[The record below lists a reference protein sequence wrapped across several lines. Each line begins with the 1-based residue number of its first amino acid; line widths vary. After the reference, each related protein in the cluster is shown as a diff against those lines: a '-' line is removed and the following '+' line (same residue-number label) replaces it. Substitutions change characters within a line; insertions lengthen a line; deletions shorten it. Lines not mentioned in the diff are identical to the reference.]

1 MLTYLNIKLSVNI
14 RKVMVRIIKL
24 MIRKS
29 NSGKK
34 YYRYTIPI
42 SNEIFGKA
50 GFKETDNFTID
61 AKNKRVI
68 IRRTHK

>member
-1 MLTYLNIKLSVNI
+1 MLTYLNISLSVNI
-14 RKVMVRIIKL
+14 HLLMVKVIKL

-42 SNEIFGKA
+42 SNEIFDKA
-50 GFKETDNFTID
+50 GFKETDEFVISP
-61 AKNKRVI
+61 KNRKI
-68 IRRTHK
+68 EIKKK

>member
-1 MLTYLNIKLSVNI
+1 
-14 RKVMVRIIKL
+14 MVRIIKL

-42 SNEIFGKA
+42 SNELFKKA
-50 GFKETDNFTID
+50 GFNEMKEFVLESKRKRITISQ
-61 AKNKRVI
+61 R
-68 IRRTHK
+68 

>member
-14 RKVMVRIIKL
+14 RLIMVKVIKL

-29 NSGKK
+29 DSGKK

-42 SNEIFGKA
+42 SNELFEKA
-50 GFKETDNFTID
+50 KFKETDEFILES
-61 AKNKRVI
+61 KNKKI
-68 IRRTHK
+68 IIKSQK

>member
-1 MLTYLNIKLSVNI
+1 MLTYLYINLSVNI
-14 RKVMVRIIKL
+14 HLLMVKVIKL

-42 SNEIFGKA
+42 SNEIFDKA
-50 GFKETDNFTID
+50 GFKETDEFVLYP
-61 AKNKRVI
+61 KNRKI
-68 IRRTHK
+68 EIKKK

>member
-1 MLTYLNIKLSVNI
+1 
-14 RKVMVRIIKL
+14 MVKIIKL

-42 SNEIFGKA
+42 SNEIFEKA
-50 GFKETDNFTID
+50 GFKETNDFIIE
-61 AKNKRVI
+61 AKNKKVLI
-68 IRRTHK
+68 KARR